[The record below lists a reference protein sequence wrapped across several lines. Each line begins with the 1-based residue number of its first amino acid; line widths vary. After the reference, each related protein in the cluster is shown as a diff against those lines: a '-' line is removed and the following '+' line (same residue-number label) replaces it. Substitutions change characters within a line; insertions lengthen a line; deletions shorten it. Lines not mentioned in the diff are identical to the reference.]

1 MPEDVQIIPM
11 STGQF
16 EFKVYGKSADTGLM
30 LLQRLYMMLLCDQDS
45 PYRVQ
50 NISSYSLL
58 GFLEGANKPTDGVMN
73 SILAVCCSTA
83 VYMLDKADSTLI
95 DSFTGVS
102 VDGAVT
108 CTLVLKDGT
117 TVSGALDV

>member
-1 MPEDVQIIPM
+1 MPSDIRIIPE
-11 STGQF
+11 TDGEVQF
-16 EFKVYGKSADTGLM
+16 HVYDKSSDTGLM
-30 LLQRLYMMLLCDQDS
+30 LLQRLYVLMLSDQDS
-45 PYRVQ
+45 TYR
-50 NISSYSLL
+50 SMDASYSLL
-58 GFLEGANKPTDGVMN
+58 GFLEGANRPVDGVMN

-83 VYMLDKADSTLI
+83 LILLDASDRALI

-117 TVSGALDV
+117 TVTGALDV

>member
-1 MPEDVQIIPM
+1 MPEDIQIIPYK
-11 STGQF
+11 TGEVLF
-16 EFKVYGKSADTGLM
+16 HVIGKSDDTGLM
-30 LLQRLYMMLLCDQDS
+30 LLQRLYMLMLSDQDS
-45 PYRVQ
+45 SYRSSG
-50 NISSYSLL
+50 SSYSLL
-58 GFLEGANKPTDGVMN
+58 KFLEGANKPTDGVMN
-73 SILAVCCSTA
+73 SILAVCCSAA
-83 VYMLDKADSTLI
+83 VAMMDKSDQDCI